1 MIDITK
7 HGVILHITDLVFENA
22 GVLNPAVIREDDI
35 LHLFYRAVRKGNY
48 STIGYCRLE
57 GPLTVVERFDMPVL
71 FPQGDDESHG
81 IEDPRISE
89 IEGLYYLS
97 YTAYDGTNA
106 LGAYATAETLP
117 HFEKKGLLSPQ
128 ITYADF
134 RRLAESQSPLNEKY
148 LRFNGFQHIHHN
160 PTKKPLLWSK
170 NVVFFPRR
178 INGKI
183 HFLHRIKPDI
193 QIACVQELEELNSTY
208 WETYFLHF
216 REHIVMEPKFDHEV
230 SYIGG
235 GCPPIETEQG
245 WLIIYHGVHDTSSGY
260 QYTACAALLDL
271 ENPVREIGR
280 LPYPLFKPEF
290 EWELKGEV
298 NNVCFPTGAAVFG
311 DTFLY

>member
-22 GVLNPAVIREDDI
+22 GVLNPAVIREDDT

-57 GPLTVVERFDMPVL
+57 GPFTVVERFDMPVL

-134 RRLAESQSPLNEKY
+134 RRRAESQSPLNEKY

-160 PTKKPLLWSK
+160 PSKKPLLWSN

-178 INGKI
+178 ING
-183 HFLHRIKPDI
+183 
-193 QIACVQELEELNSTY
+193 
-208 WETYFLHF
+208 
-216 REHIVMEPKFDHEV
+216 
-230 SYIGG
+230 
-235 GCPPIETEQG
+235 
-245 WLIIYHGVHDTSSGY
+245 
-260 QYTACAALLDL
+260 
-271 ENPVREIGR
+271 
-280 LPYPLFKPEF
+280 
-290 EWELKGEV
+290 
-298 NNVCFPTGAAVFG
+298 
-311 DTFLY
+311 